1 MIRVPSG
8 RGATDGLRLQHLED
22 ESDLPLHL
30 KQAGTLG
37 FEGALRP
44 GKLVSGKCRA
54 EFGSCLRIIPASTF
68 EAPFDVMREVR
79 GKGQRQMAD
88 I

>member
-8 RGATDGLRLQHLED
+8 RGATDGLRSQHLED
-22 ESDLPLHL
+22 ESDLSLYL

-37 FEGALRP
+37 LEGALRP
-44 GKLVSGKCRA
+44 GKLVGGKCRA
-54 EFGSCLRIIPASTF
+54 EFGSCLRIRPASTF
-68 EAPFDVMREVR
+68 EAPFDVVREVR